1 MIQVYYPNIH
11 IVKGRPRHPQTQG
24 KIERRH
30 ATFKENLQKWIDR
43 TQNKNWLLGAY
54 IVNAEMNQIPQWNCG
69 GFSPYN
75 LYYGMDNSQKAILNF
90 GQITAKTAITEYGVI
105 GAKLFC
111 LQAQKLCPEKLVVEE
126 ELVHVIKK
134 GKSLQILDS
143 NFSVLFNFYLFP

>member
-1 MIQVYYPNIH
+1 M
-11 IVKGRPRHPQTQG
+11 
-24 KIERRH
+24 
-30 ATFKENLQKWIDR
+30 DR

-111 LQAQKLCPEKLVVEE
+111 LQAQKLCHEKLVVEE
-126 ELVHVIKK
+126 ELVHIIKK

-143 NFSVLFNFYLFP
+143 NISVLFNFYLFP